1 MEQVSKKNNKIG
13 NRKSCSVYKKKL
25 CKVISYDSVR
35 RTMNVVFG
43 SHNIQLKDVDS
54 YDKEMV
60 TVEYIAMPAG
70 ILRF

>member
-54 YDKEMV
+54 YDKW
-60 TVEYIAMPAG
+60 
-70 ILRF
+70 